1 MKMKYLQIETVQNL
15 NLMMSNKNLKAGA
28 LWVAGKVAN
37 DNTKN
42 ERYVHYEA
50 MRTSNS
56 KALWVA
62 LWVGPGRSKSK
73 AISRLKSGLDTWSIG
88 SLNALSIAKGAH
100 QLDDIGLIQHILMVK
115 ETVHLHII
123 ILMNMILTHSTEE
136 VSSGNLSNLII
147 KEVFYGKKNFAKLFP
162 PKRIEEVAYILEHD
176 LEGIEIPKEDE
187 RIKYI
192 LADPYAP
199 EMKLI
204 KRVYLIY
211 NKTILELLKG
221 KIHSIKSY
229 EFKYPK
235 KKNRK
240 ISNTDIEYAL
250 DMATI
255 VVLASTNNKILTTY
269 FISGS
274 AEKLNSILN
283 VCIGY
288 SKDLEYDEYK
298 ASLQNFKNDIETVS
312 QMGLLEKILGND
324 SGVS

>member
-1 MKMKYLQIETVQNL
+1 MEKKY
-15 NLMMSNKNLKAGA
+15 GF
-28 LWVAGKVAN
+28 AN
-37 DNTKN
+37 
-42 ERYVHYEA
+42 
-50 MRTSNS
+50 
-56 KALWVA
+56 
-62 LWVGPGRSKSK
+62 
-73 AISRLKSGLDTWSIG
+73 
-88 SLNALSIAKGAH
+88 
-100 QLDDIGLIQHILMVK
+100 
-115 ETVHLHII
+115 
-123 ILMNMILTHSTEE
+123 
-136 VSSGNLSNLII
+136 
-147 KEVFYGKKNFAKLFP
+147 LFP

-204 KRVYLIY
+204 KGVYLIY
-211 NKTILELLKG
+211 NKTILELLTG
-221 KIHSIKSY
+221 KIHSINSY

-240 ISNTDIEYAL
+240 ISDTDIEYAL

-255 VVLASTNNKILTTY
+255 VVLASTNNKVLTTY

-283 VCIGY
+283 LCIGY

-298 ASLQNFKNDIETVS
+298 ASLQNFKNDIEIVS

>member
-1 MKMKYLQIETVQNL
+1 MKMLMKMKYLQIESVQNL
-15 NLMMSNKNLKAGA
+15 NSMLSNKNLKEGA
-28 LWVAGKVAN
+28 LWGAGKVAN
-37 DNTKN
+37 DNKKN
-42 ERYVHYEA
+42 KRYVHNEA

-56 KALWVA
+56 K
-62 LWVGPGRSKSK
+62 
-73 AISRLKSGLDTWSIG
+73 
-88 SLNALSIAKGAH
+88 
-100 QLDDIGLIQHILMVK
+100 
-115 ETVHLHII
+115 
-123 ILMNMILTHSTEE
+123 
-136 VSSGNLSNLII
+136 
-147 KEVFYGKKNFAKLFP
+147 GKKYDFAKLFP

-176 LEGIEIPKEDE
+176 LKGIEIPKEDE

-204 KRVYLIY
+204 KGVYLIY
-211 NKTILELLKG
+211 NKTILELLTG
-221 KIHSIKSY
+221 KIHSINSY

-240 ISNTDIEYAL
+240 ISDTDMEYAL

-269 FISGS
+269 FISGF

-298 ASLQNFKNDIETVS
+298 ASLQNFKKDIEIVS

-324 SGVS
+324 SGAS